1 MKITVGTTDLEVTSC
16 YAYRYP
22 NGKLILKIELPQT
35 TITHD
40 ELRTLLKENTKDIVL
55 TKDDNSTESFTGF
68 HYQVKVSDDVTPD
81 GVEIHS
87 CEVECQS
94 ENDFQIGIM
103 QRTIAD
109 QQNTISTLTTENEA
123 NKNKIG
129 EMTEYQAELLY
140 EISLLQLNAASTSE
154 TVVDE
159 TTK

>member
-1 MKITVGTTDLEVTSC
+1 M
-16 YAYRYP
+16 
-22 NGKLILKIELPQT
+22 
-35 TITHD
+35 
-40 ELRTLLKENTKDIVL
+40 
-55 TKDDNSTESFTGF
+55 
-68 HYQVKVSDDVTPD
+68 TPD

-129 EMTEYQAELLY
+129 EMTEYQAELLH

-159 TTK
+159 TVE